1 MMNARSWDDEDE
13 NAEHPET
20 LSGEKKRPA
29 SLVGLAI
36 DMAYP
41 PRYIGFASVIILLC
55 AVLLTAKAQ
64 TALNCATVFHEFS
77 FCMSFVRGLS
87 SGPLRQ
93 CCDSIKPLNAIARH
107 DEGGPKMICECI
119 AIECWTNK
127 RVESE
132 MNLVE
137 SVVKSLR
144 SLAKESRERHP
155 AFVIFWKDLDWE
167 IIRSRQLEIKALAH
181 LSSLTVFGRSDSSFC
196 TPTESTEYAII
207 VIDMA
212 HPPRYIGFASV
223 IILLC
228 AILLAAKA
236 QTALNCATVFHEFSF
251 CKSFAP
257 GLSSEPLKQCCDSVK
272 TLNTI
277 ARHDEGGPQMI
288 CECIGN
294 LSYWS
299 NVSFDT
305 TKCQLHLSFL
315 ISNSMDCF
323 R

>member
-1 MMNARSWDDEDE
+1 MMNARSWDDADE

-155 AFVIFWKDLDWE
+155 AFVIFRKDLDRE
-167 IIRSRQLEIKALAH
+167 IIRSHQLEIKALAH

-196 TPTESTEYAII
+196 TPTESTEYAMSD
-207 VIDMA
+207 VNEN
-212 HPPRYIGFASV
+212 
-223 IILLC
+223 LLVFPNLQERQTPKNPQEDEKTRTRTGK
-228 AILLAAKA
+228 AIADDK
-236 QTALNCATVFHEFSF
+236 FSWLRR
-251 CKSFAP
+251 KDV
-257 GLSSEPLKQCCDSVK
+257 GEDS
-272 TLNTI
+272 TI
-277 ARHDEGGPQMI
+277 
-288 CECIGN
+288 
-294 LSYWS
+294 
-299 NVSFDT
+299 
-305 TKCQLHLSFL
+305 
-315 ISNSMDCF
+315 
-323 R
+323 